1 MAHLTALTSAP
12 PKVVFL
18 GEQDLI
24 LIRQQAEDVDAVYGE
39 TLPSLLP
46 EALDGMTRRPRAA

>member
-1 MAHLTALTSAP
+1 MAYLTALALAP
-12 PKVVFL
+12 SKIVFL

-24 LIRQQAEDVDAVYGE
+24 LLRRQAEDIDAAYGE

-46 EALDGMTRRPRAA
+46 EALSDMSRRPRAA